1 MLDIDYSKYL
11 SVDNGRGLLLS
22 QDDIVILN
30 KYGFD
35 YHNYTDLGS
44 LIFDIDNYV
53 SYNLDYDD
61 DLEIVLMRL
70 SEKYYYNNVNK

>member
-22 QDDIVILN
+22 QDDINVLS

-35 YHNYTDLGS
+35 YRNYTDLGS
-44 LIFDIDNYV
+44 LIFDVDNYV

-61 DLEIVLMRL
+61 DLELVLMRL
-70 SEKYYYNNVNK
+70 SEKYYYNNVKK

>member
-22 QDDIVILN
+22 QDDIEILN
-30 KYGFD
+30 RYGFD

-44 LIFDIDNYV
+44 LIFDIDNYI

-61 DLEIVLMRL
+61 DLELVLMRL

>member
-1 MLDIDYSKYL
+1 MLDVDYSKYL

-22 QDDIVILN
+22 QDDISVLS

-35 YHNYTDLGS
+35 YRNYTDLGS
-44 LIFDIDNYV
+44 LIFDVDNYV

-70 SEKYYYNNVNK
+70 SEKYYYNNVKK